1 VNFPIGQICDKE
13 ATLKGSFRYGAGD
26 YQLAVDLLDSG
37 RVSLKRLVTC
47 EFSFEEAEKA
57 FVNVSERKGIK
68 TLILGP
74 NVDAGFED

>member
-1 VNFPIGQICDKE
+1 LI
-13 ATLKGSFRYGAGD
+13 TH
-26 YQLAVDLLDSG
+26 
-37 RVSLKRLVTC
+37 

-74 NVDAGFED
+74 NVDADFED